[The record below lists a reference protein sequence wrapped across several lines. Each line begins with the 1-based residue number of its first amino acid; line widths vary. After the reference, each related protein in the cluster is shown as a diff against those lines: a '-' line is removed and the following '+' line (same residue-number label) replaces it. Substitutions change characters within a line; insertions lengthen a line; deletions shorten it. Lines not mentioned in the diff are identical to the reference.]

1 MTNVFVN
8 VKVKYIFQL
17 SHKNMFTI
25 PLTNI
30 SIKNFGMTGVS
41 SLPRLL
47 LLLNCSLSD
56 VSFHKH
62 LAMPPKTFLGLF

>member
-1 MTNVFVN
+1 
-8 VKVKYIFQL
+8 
-17 SHKNMFTI
+17 MFTI